1 MAPCLTLPAT
11 SGALLTAG
19 SQSTAQRGQ
28 SDAAADGPFT
38 GQCPATSAPGLL
50 LPVRTARPGHA
61 PCAPLRPV
69 PRLLLSEQTQLPG
82 GCALVRAGPG
92 LGADR
97 QAGAQEAHARPQFGS
112 RRHASRGTEA
122 PACTDKRLGSEPR
135 PSARA
140 ATLTPSLRG
149 PGTTLQR
156 SPRPPLP
163 TSPGRRR
170 NRDLPGPPARGGSAH
185 VRRAPPPGGS
195 APSPQ
200 DAPGAASWRRAF
212 KPANRRPAPRPPRR
226 V

>member
-1 MAPCLTLPAT
+1 MARCLTLPAT

-19 SQSTAQRGQ
+19 SQSTAQRG
-28 SDAAADGPFT
+28 
-38 GQCPATSAPGLL
+38 
-50 LPVRTARPGHA
+50 
-61 PCAPLRPV
+61 
-69 PRLLLSEQTQLPG
+69 
-82 GCALVRAGPG
+82 CALVRAGPG

-97 QAGAQEAHARPQFGS
+97 QAGAQAAQARPQVGS

-122 PACTDKRLGSEPR
+122 PACTDKKLGSEPR

-140 ATLTPSLRG
+140 APLTPSLRG
-149 PGTTLQR
+149 PGTTPQR

-163 TSPGRRR
+163 PSPGRRR
-170 NRDLPGPPARGGSAH
+170 HRDSPGPPARGGSAH

-200 DAPGAASWRRAF
+200 DAPGAASWRSAF